1 MSIETPAP
9 PGRTPSEAGREV
21 IRPEDRIFLCVVD
34 STAECHKAIYF
45 SVRRCLRAG
54 GKLALLYC
62 MEPAEFQHWMS
73 VEEKMRE
80 EAREEAEGF
89 LQQYALRVQ
98 EWSGRTPIL
107 YVREG
112 QPAEVIQ
119 ELIGEEP
126 RISILVLGAGT
137 DRKGPGP
144 LVSSIGG
151 KMSGQFPIPITIVPG
166 NLTEEQIDALT

>member
-1 MSIETPAP
+1 MTSELPTPADP
-9 PGRTPSEAGREV
+9 QEAGTAGDRE
-21 IRPEDRIFLCVVD
+21 RIFLCVVD
-34 STAECHKAIYF
+34 STEECHKAIYF

-54 GKLALLYC
+54 GRVALLYC
-62 MEPAEFQHWMS
+62 MEPVEFQHWMS
-73 VEEKMRE
+73 VEEKMRD

-89 LQQYALRVQ
+89 LRQYALRVQ
-98 EWSGRTPIL
+98 ELAGHTPVL

-112 QPAEVIQ
+112 QPADVI
-119 ELIGEEP
+119 ERLIVEEP

-151 KMSGQFPIPITIVPG
+151 KRSGQFPIPITIVPG
-166 NLTEEQIDALT
+166 SLTEEQIDALT

>member
-1 MSIETPAP
+1 MASDQPTPP
-9 PGRTPSEAGREV
+9 DTPEAAAIGDGE
-21 IRPEDRIFLCVVD
+21 RIFLCVVD
-34 STAECHKAIYF
+34 STEECHKAIYF

-54 GKLALLYC
+54 GRVALLYC
-62 MEPAEFQHWMS
+62 MEPVEFQHWMS
-73 VEEKMRE
+73 VEEKMRD

-98 EWSGRTPIL
+98 ELAGHTPIL

-112 QPAEVIQ
+112 RSAEMI
-119 ELIGEEP
+119 ERLIVEEP

-144 LVSSIGG
+144 LVSSIAG